1 MARPGAPTETLN
13 SAEDLAGL
21 GGGQC
26 REGGAPA
33 RRREFE
39 RAIEARET
47 IYRVFDATARGKTPA
62 AADLE
67 TLNGLLAAAPAR
79 TTLRRERNGF
89 SWDVD
94 MRGSTA
100 LGQLAPVLW
109 SAGDLLTG
117 ARLDKVRRC
126 ANPECGWLF
135 LDDSRAGKR
144 RWCSMSSCGNRAKA
158 RRHYHKSKDRGLA
171 QRWRPPATPRP
182 EPVAEFGRA
191 GPFHY
196 RARLDDLRR

>member
-1 MARPGAPTETLN
+1 LSTGQPVIKSEAMNRPDLCLEFVNTRYWRGQATPTETLN
-13 SAEDLAGL
+13 SAEDLSAWTTANVSK
-21 GGGQC
+21 
-26 REGGAPA
+26 EA
-33 RRREFE
+33 RPLARREFD

-47 IYRVFDATARGKTPA
+47 IWRVFDATARGKPPA
-62 AADLE
+62 APDLE
-67 TLNGLLAAAPAR
+67 ALNGLLAAAPAR
-79 TTLRRERNGF
+79 TTLRRERSGF

-117 ARLDKVRRC
+117 NKLDKVKRC

-144 RWCSMSSCGNRAKA
+144 RWCSMSACGNRAKA
-158 RRHYHKSKDRGLA
+158 RRHYHKSR
-171 QRWRPPATPRP
+171 
-182 EPVAEFGRA
+182 EE
-191 GPFHY
+191 
-196 RARLDDLRR
+196 

>member
-1 MARPGAPTETLN
+1 LSTGQPVIKSEAMNRPDLCLEFVNTRYWRGQATPTETLN
-13 SAEDLAGL
+13 SAEDLSAWTTANVSK
-21 GGGQC
+21 
-26 REGGAPA
+26 EA
-33 RRREFE
+33 RPLARREFD

-47 IYRVFDATARGKTPA
+47 IWRVFDATARGKPPA
-62 AADLE
+62 APDLE
-67 TLNGLLAAAPAR
+67 ALNGLLAAAPAR
-79 TTLRRERNGF
+79 TTLRRERSGF

-117 ARLDKVRRC
+117 NRLDKVKRC

-144 RWCSMSSCGNRAKA
+144 RWCSMSACGNRAKA
-158 RRHYHKSKDRGLA
+158 RRHYHKSR
-171 QRWRPPATPRP
+171 
-182 EPVAEFGRA
+182 EE
-191 GPFHY
+191 
-196 RARLDDLRR
+196 

>member
-1 MARPGAPTETLN
+1 MVNRPDLCLEFVNTRYWRGQESPTETLN
-13 SAEDLAGL
+13 SAEDL
-21 GGGQC
+21 
-26 REGGAPA
+26 GAWAAANVAKEA
-33 RRREFE
+33 RPLARREFE
-39 RAIEARET
+39 RAIAAREA
-47 IYRVFDATARGKTPA
+47 IHRVFDATARGKTPA

-67 TLNGLLAAAPAR
+67 MLNELLAAAPAR

-100 LGQLAPVLW
+100 LAQLAPVLW

-135 LDDSRAGKR
+135 LDDSRAGRR
-144 RWCSMSSCGNRAKA
+144 RWCSMSACGNRAKA
-158 RRHYHKSKDRGLA
+158 RRHYHRSRE
-171 QRWRPPATPRP
+171 Q
-182 EPVAEFGRA
+182 
-191 GPFHY
+191 
-196 RARLDDLRR
+196 

>member
-1 MARPGAPTETLN
+1 MVNRPDLCLEFVNTRYWRGQETPTETLN
-13 SAEDLAGL
+13 SAEDLSTWTAANVAT
-21 GGGQC
+21 
-26 REGGAPA
+26 EA
-33 RRREFE
+33 RPLARREFE

-47 IYRVFDATARGKTPA
+47 IWRVFDATARGKAPA

-67 TLNGLLAAAPAR
+67 ALNGLLAASPAR

-94 MRGSTA
+94 MRSPTA
-100 LGQLAPVLW
+100 LGQLASVLW

-117 ARLDKVRRC
+117 NKLGKVRRC

-144 RWCSMSSCGNRAKA
+144 RWCSMSACGNRAKA
-158 RRHYHKSKDRGLA
+158 RRHYHRSRE
-171 QRWRPPATPRP
+171 Q
-182 EPVAEFGRA
+182 
-191 GPFHY
+191 
-196 RARLDDLRR
+196 

>member
-1 MARPGAPTETLN
+1 MVNRPDLCLEFVNTRYWRGQETPTETLN
-13 SAEDLAGL
+13 SVEDL
-21 GGGQC
+21 
-26 REGGAPA
+26 GAWAAANLAKEA
-33 RRREFE
+33 RPLTRREFE

-47 IYRVFDATARGKTPA
+47 IHRVFDATARGKTPA
-62 AADLE
+62 AGDLE

-158 RRHYHKSKDRGLA
+158 RRHYHKSKEEA
-171 QRWRPPATPRP
+171 
-182 EPVAEFGRA
+182 
-191 GPFHY
+191 
-196 RARLDDLRR
+196 